1 MDNEELYERKYDVET
16 EEYPDEYLYYNEDK
30 EDVSDDYD
38 FYMSDSE
45 QFEEEDDYNEEEFVE
60 NNNDS
65 DWSIDGLDKT
75 YPNEEFDIKKCQDL
89 YFSFKDDSS
98 EFDEKKQCEAVR
110 YANYFAKKGDD
121 NAKNFIVSVIQ
132 KGSGEAARIAGNSL
146 NLFLRNYV
154 RHEVERFYAR
164 LPISDADRCDRCPE
178 AIQECFVY
186 ICKQIHNYDPSKGKI
201 TTFFCSKII
210 YGIVSEYEAKRR
222 GRKSKQT
229 MKVDKVVSNA
239 YKELVAEGY
248 QNPTIRQLSM
258 KTGKNVEAIMN
269 SRARIVAENTMV
281 AFDSTDP
288 GNPVSLKKNQ
298 STYDNPEEYAERKDH
313 IEALIKKL
321 DSLSDLER
329 ELFLASNGLC
339 IENGEIVECNTK
351 SMAVLSEEYDM
362 KVNEVKHTINTATR
376 KLKNRILMDSGKE
389 IDKHDKLL
397 SGRKILFIND
407 EKDKEDDGLDDIIEV
422 K

>member
-98 EFDEKKQCEAVR
+98 EFDEKNQCEAVR

-121 NAKNFIVSVIQ
+121 NAKSFIVSVIQ

-186 ICKQIHNYDPSKGKI
+186 ICKQIHNYDP
-201 TTFFCSKII
+201 
-210 YGIVSEYEAKRR
+210 VSY
-222 GRKSKQT
+222 T
-229 MKVDKVVSNA
+229 H
-239 YKELVAEGY
+239 L
-248 QNPTIRQLSM
+248 
-258 KTGKNVEAIMN
+258 
-269 SRARIVAENTMV
+269 RAHET
-281 AFDSTDP
+281 
-288 GNPVSLKKNQ
+288 
-298 STYDNPEEYAERKDH
+298 
-313 IEALIKKL
+313 
-321 DSLSDLER
+321 
-329 ELFLASNGLC
+329 
-339 IENGEIVECNTK
+339 
-351 SMAVLSEEYDM
+351 
-362 KVNEVKHTINTATR
+362 
-376 KLKNRILMDSGKE
+376 
-389 IDKHDKLL
+389 
-397 SGRKILFIND
+397 
-407 EKDKEDDGLDDIIEV
+407 
-422 K
+422 